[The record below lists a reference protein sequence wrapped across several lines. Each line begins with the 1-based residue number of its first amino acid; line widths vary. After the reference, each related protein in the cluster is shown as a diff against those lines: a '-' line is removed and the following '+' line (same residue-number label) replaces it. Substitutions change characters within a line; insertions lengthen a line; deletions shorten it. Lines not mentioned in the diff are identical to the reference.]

1 MQNAIS
7 MIDRQLQLFSLD
19 KIELHIAALVTIV
32 VAATMFDIRYRRI
45 PNWLVATGT
54 AGALAF
60 HALAP
65 AGSGTL
71 FSLSGM
77 VVGLA
82 AFLPFYVIGVMG
94 AGDVKLMGMVGA
106 FLGAASTF
114 QAALATLVAGG
125 ILAVAAAV
133 RMGVM
138 TQLVLNV
145 RSIVGSTVF
154 GTLSGTV
161 PDQKQMPSIGKMPYA
176 LAIAAGT
183 AVQIFFVRG

>member
-32 VAATMFDIRYRRI
+32 VAATIFDIRYRRI

-65 AGSGTL
+65 AGSGAL

-77 VVGLA
+77 ALGLA

-94 AGDVKLMGMVGA
+94 AGDVKLMGMVGV

-125 ILAVAAAV
+125 ILAVAVAV
-133 RMGVM
+133 RTGVM

-154 GTLSGTV
+154 GTLNGTA
-161 PDQKQMPSIGKMPYA
+161 PDPKQMPSIGKMPYA